1 MTTPHSNIPLSGNHH
16 VMTLPND
23 EFVKF
28 IGEDI
33 KAGHSVTIVAKGF
46 SMRPFIENKRDKI
59 ILKPI
64 GNEALKVG
72 DVVLAQT
79 TFGTFVLHRIVDIK
93 GEQITLRGD
102 GNAFGTEQTEQ
113 NKVVAKA
120 TAFIRKGRTEAD
132 TVSSA
137 KWRYYSFFWMH
148 TLPLRRYFL
157 YIYRH
162 FFADNKRY
170 GTL

>member
-1 MTTPHSNIPLSGNHH
+1 MSPQSHNLTPNESRVI
-16 VMTLPND
+16 TLPND

-28 IGEDI
+28 IRQDI
-33 KAGHSVTIVAKGF
+33 EAGHSVTIVAKGF

-59 ILKPI
+59 VLEPV
-64 GNEALKVG
+64 GNKELKVG

-79 TFGTFVLHRIVDIK
+79 TLGNFVLHRIVRIIGDS
-93 GEQITLRGD
+93 ITLRGD

-113 NKVVAKA
+113 KKVVARA
-120 TAFIRKGRTEAD
+120 SAFIRKGSTRALPVT
-132 TVSSA
+132 SA
-137 KWRYYSFFWMH
+137 KWRIYSFFWMH

-157 YIYRH
+157 YIHRH